1 MAAAELLW
9 LLFAASGAAAASQIA
24 FEDDLGLFLPAIPLL
39 LAALAGQKGRL
50 AAGRVCAVLALCL
63 AGLYAVIAAASL
75 RHVQVD
81 WSRPQGVPAD
91 AALAFC
97 LCLGQACMAF
107 VTAEDEVPR
116 ISFGAAAASALL
128 PAVPTFLTAACL
140 SPELARQEPL
150 PFLTLTKSL
159 SVLSVMQRFELLLSV
174 AQLLGLFALLTMLV
188 CAAEHMLGAV
198 RRKNGTG
205 STGGVF
211 CLLAFGG
218 SFLAYRLPIWCW
230 AVGAAIFWGVVP
242 ILTQVIVNIKKSEK

>member
-1 MAAAELLW
+1 MSFL
-9 LLFAASGAAAASQIA
+9 LLFKS
-24 FEDDLGLFLPAIPLL
+24 
-39 LAALAGQKGRL
+39 
-50 AAGRVCAVLALCL
+50 
-63 AGLYAVIAAASL
+63 
-75 RHVQVD
+75 
-81 WSRPQGVPAD
+81 
-91 AALAFC
+91 
-97 LCLGQACMAF
+97 M
-107 VTAEDEVPR
+107 
-116 ISFGAAAASALL
+116 
-128 PAVPTFLTAACL
+128 
-140 SPELARQEPL
+140 PL

-188 CAAEHMLGAV
+188 CAAERMLGAV

-218 SFLAYRLPIWCW
+218 SFLAYRLPIWSW